1 MGRMRMNPARAVGMK
16 CFIMAVFLVLAWPAA
31 RPCSANPDQNPE
43 TVAVNITAFPE
54 TSPSIDSYE
63 PLSCPKID
71 INDVVVRAGLLYDA
85 TMDTVIWEKNIN
97 QAVPIASLTK
107 MMVGLLTIED
117 IRDGRT
123 DWNVNVRVTPEA
135 TRVGGFSVSLQNGR
149 TLSVE
154 DLLKAAMISSGN
166 DAAYL
171 LAQFL
176 EGSETL
182 FVRRMNRR
190 AAELGMRTTRF
201 SNATGMPARQRSN
214 DNHASPYDLLILC
227 REMLKHEELLRIAGM
242 DETVIFQSGRPIR
255 LRNHNRLV
263 GVYDEVDGL
272 KTGFTRNAQF
282 CLAATAVKDGRRLIA
297 IALGVPSRDLRNRLV
312 EDMLCRYYTAA
323 GEGPLNPRSATA
335 IARSEDCAP
344 LNISAAI
351 VHRIQGGDT
360 LYGIARTYG
369 CSVHQLKTW
378 NRLNGNLIRPGKQ
391 LKIYPSAT
399 TASGSGL
406 IASAG
411 AAPAAVIYYMVQ
423 PGDTLWRIARQYKGV
438 SVKHLMRINNISRAS
453 RLKAGQTIKII
464 PEFG

>member
-16 CFIMAVFLVLAWPAA
+16 CFTMAVFLVLALPAA

-43 TVAVNITAFPE
+43 TVAVNITALPE
-54 TSPSIDSYE
+54 SSASIDSYE
-63 PLSCPKID
+63 PLAGPKID
-71 INDVVVRAGLLYDA
+71 INDVIVRAGLLYDA
-85 TMDTVIWEKNIN
+85 TMDTVIWEKNMN

-149 TLSVE
+149 SLSVE

-176 EGSETL
+176 EGSETQ

-190 AAELGMRTTRF
+190 AAELGMQTTRF
-201 SNATGMPARQRSN
+201 SNATGMPARQRSD
-214 DNHASPYDLLILC
+214 DNHASPSDLLILC

-242 DETVIFQSGRPIR
+242 YETVIFQSGQPIR

-263 GVYDEVDGL
+263 GAYDEVDGL
-272 KTGFTRNAQF
+272 KTGFTQNARY

-297 IALGVPSRDLRNRLV
+297 IALGVPSRDLRNQLV
-312 EDMLCRYYTAA
+312 GNMLCRYYTAA
-323 GEGPLNPRSATA
+323 GDGPLNPRSGTATVR
-335 IARSEDCAP
+335 IEDFAP
-344 LNISAAI
+344 LNTSAAI
-351 VHRIQGGDT
+351 VHRIQRGDT
-360 LYGIARTYG
+360 LFGIARTYG

-378 NRLNGNLIRPGKQ
+378 NRLNGNLIRPGQQ
-391 LKIYPSAT
+391 LKIYTSAT

-411 AAPAAVIYYMVQ
+411 AAPAVIYYMVQ
-423 PGDTLWRIARQYKGV
+423 PGDTLWQIARQYNGV
-438 SVKHLMRINNISRAS
+438 SVKHLMRINNIIRAS
-453 RLKAGQTIKII
+453 ELKAGQTIKII
-464 PEFG
+464 PEFS